1 MSRSRLLSASAL
13 AWIGLV
19 LASLF
24 WAGNALVAR
33 AFHQA
38 IPPMSLAFWRWV
50 LALFLMLPFIARP
63 LWRELDLL
71 QRAGLKLLVL
81 SALSIAGYSG
91 MLYHAAQTTTAI
103 NMTLLNT
110 CLPLVLFLGS
120 GLMLGEWPQRRA
132 WWGMLLAAAGLL
144 VLISAGRWR
153 NLVELKFTRGDLWI
167 LLSIADWALYS
178 LLLRRWSVSL
188 APLPSLHL
196 LGTLILLGVPMLLPF
211 YLLELAQGQVFALS
225 AGNLAAIIYT
235 AVFASLFAYLAW
247 NYGIRVLGASRVA
260 LSNYLMPVF
269 AATLSWLLLDEALQ
283 GFHWVGAALIF
294 SGLLLAN
301 WQWPRRAAS

>member
-1 MSRSRLLSASAL
+1 
-13 AWIGLV
+13 
-19 LASLF
+19 
-24 WAGNALVAR
+24 
-33 AFHQA
+33 
-38 IPPMSLAFWRWV
+38 MSL
-50 LALFLMLPFIARP
+50 
-63 LWRELDLL
+63 
-71 QRAGLKLLVL
+71 
-81 SALSIAGYSG
+81 
-91 MLYHAAQTTTAI
+91 
-103 NMTLLNT
+103 
-110 CLPLVLFLGS
+110 
-120 GLMLGEWPQRRA
+120 
-132 WWGMLLAAAGLL
+132 
-144 VLISAGRWR
+144 
-153 NLVELKFTRGDLWI
+153 
-167 LLSIADWALYS
+167 
-178 LLLRRWSVSL
+178 SL

-283 GFHWVGAALIF
+283 GFHWLGAALIF